1 MMVAISASAVK
12 ALRERTGL
20 GMMDCKQA
28 LTATQGDMELAIETL
43 RKSSGMKAAKKAGRI
58 ARDGLL
64 GIKVEGSRGVLVEV
78 NCETDFAARDKSFID
93 FVEQVTEEI
102 FNHPDTTLEGLLAGP
117 REALIQQL
125 GENISVRRAEVL
137 QDQGQVSMYLH
148 TNGKI
153 GVLLGM
159 EGGSDALGKDIAMHI
174 AALNPAYLNPEQV
187 PAELI
192 AAEQAIYTAQVQDSG
207 KPPEIVEKIVQ
218 GRLQKYLAE
227 ISLSSQPFVKDDT
240 VKVGALLQQEGA
252 QSTRFVR
259 FEVGEGIEKQ
269 DIDFATE
276 VRQQLD
282 G

>member
-1 MMVAISASAVK
+1 MVAISASAVK

-28 LTATQGDMELAIETL
+28 LMETQGDMELAIETL

-58 ARDGLL
+58 AKDGLL
-64 GIKVEGSRGVLVEV
+64 GTRVEGTLGVLVEV

-93 FVEQVTEEI
+93 FVAQVTEEI
-102 FNHPDTTLEGLLAGP
+102 FNHPDTHLEGLLASP

-125 GENISVRRAEVL
+125 GENISVRRAATL

-174 AALNPAYLNPEQV
+174 AALNPTYLNPEQV
-187 PAELI
+187 PPGLI
-192 AAEQAIYTAQVQDSG
+192 AAEQEIYTAQVQDSG

-227 ISLSSQPFVKDDT
+227 ISLISQPFVKDDK
-240 VKVGALLQQEGA
+240 VKVGALLQQEDA
-252 QSTRFVR
+252 KITRFVR
-259 FEVGEGIEKQ
+259 FEVGEGIEKPEV
-269 DIDFATE
+269 DFAAE
-276 VRQQLD
+276 VKQQLD
-282 G
+282 D